1 MLVTSTCVLV
11 THAKAVRPFTTFTLI
26 DTYVCRVF
34 QSFIP
39 HLVITKVINNI
50 NSIQEFN
57 HLVINYLCT
66 IKYQAYAQAYP
77 QYSLFLIKVTLK
89 LAQDD

>member
-1 MLVTSTCVLV
+1 MLVTSTFVLV
-11 THAKAVRPFTTFTLI
+11 THAKAVRPITTFTLI

-39 HLVITKVINNI
+39 HLVITKILHNI
-50 NSIQEFN
+50 ISIQKIN

-66 IKYQAYAQAYP
+66 IKYQAYAQVYP
-77 QYSLFLIKVTLK
+77 Q
-89 LAQDD
+89 